1 MMQHP
6 APKKLLVH
14 IGDITVSFTL
24 LELKFQNLV
33 GSLTDNHQRI
43 GQITTAELAFSRL
56 IRLSTVCKL
65 NAMAR
70 MQTFICCSTL

>member
-24 LELKFQNLV
+24 LELKIQNLV

-56 IRLSTVCKL
+56 IPLVNSL
-65 NAMAR
+65 
-70 MQTFICCSTL
+70 